1 MIRRQHGFT
10 MVELLITMVIFVL
23 TIAAASSIFVPL
35 LTQFKQQSKIAET
48 SIEGIVGI
56 DILRRDIEQ
65 AGFGLPWNIP
75 AAVTYNEGSA
85 TVTPGFS
92 FTTSNV
98 LIDDSAANNPP
109 RALASVNNTISPDY
123 FVVKATS
130 VPIHNAAIKWTH
142 VTHTAAG
149 TDEVKVWGSPVE
161 DLVDDTDRVIA
172 LIPSRG
178 SNPQSQRILVHNAGA
193 FSALFNA
200 ASFPA
205 AFAPAS
211 SGDLHLI
218 YGVNPSFD
226 LRMPFNRGDYYVRT
240 TGATIP
246 PRCAPGTGILMKS
259 LIVHG
264 NMAGYAPGDR
274 GPETPLIDCVA
285 DMQVIFQLDTDRDG
299 AINGPADDISGLTAL
314 EVREQVRE
322 VRVYILT
329 HEGQKD
335 ITYTYPDNMVTV
347 GEFGSGRTVDLST
360 ITDWENYRWKIYRL
374 VVQPNNLE

>member
-1 MIRRQHGFT
+1 MIRRQQGFT

-85 TVTPGFS
+85 TPTAGLPL
-92 FTTSNV
+92 TNNV

-109 RALASVNNTISPDY
+109 RALASVNNALSPDY
-123 FVVKATS
+123 FVVKGTS

-142 VTHTAAG
+142 VVHTAAG
-149 TDEVKVWGSPVE
+149 ADEVKIWGSPIE
-161 DLVDDTDRVIA
+161 DLIDGDRAIA

-178 SNPQSQRILVHNAGA
+178 SAPQSQRILVHNGGA
-193 FSALFNA
+193 FSVTFN
-200 ASFPA
+200 STTFPA
-205 AFAPAS
+205 AFAPGS
-211 SGDLHLI
+211 SGDLYLI

-226 LRMPFNRGDYYVRT
+226 LRMPFNRGDYYVKT
-240 TGATIP
+240 TGTTIP

-274 GPETPLIDCVA
+274 GPETPLVDCVA
-285 DMQVIFQLDTDRDG
+285 DMQVFFRLDTDGDG
-299 AINGPADDISGLTAL
+299 NIDGPLDDISGLTAQ
-314 EVREQVRE
+314 EVREQVKE
-322 VRVYILT
+322 VRMYILT

-335 ITYTYPDNMVTV
+335 ITYTYPDNTVTV
-347 GEFGSGRTVDLST
+347 GEGGNGRTVDLSS
-360 ITDWENYRWKIYRL
+360 ITDWENYRWKVYRL

>member
-65 AGFGLPWNIP
+65 AGFGLPWNLP

-85 TVTPGFS
+85 TATPGFT
-92 FTTSNV
+92 FTTNNV

-109 RALASVNNTISPDY
+109 RALASVNNNLGPDY

-149 TDEVKVWGSPVE
+149 ADEVKIWGSPVE
-161 DLVDDTDRVIA
+161 DLIDGDRVIA

-193 FSALFNA
+193 FSVTFN
-200 ASFPA
+200 STTFPA
-205 AFAPAS
+205 AFAPGS

-218 YGVNPSFD
+218 YGINPSFD

-285 DMQVIFQLDTDRDG
+285 DMQVIFQLDTDGDG
-299 AINGPADDISGLTAL
+299 TLDNQTNDISGLTAL
-314 EVREQVRE
+314 EIREQVKE
-322 VRVYILT
+322 VRMYILT

-335 ITYTYPDNMVTV
+335 ITYTYPEDTPTV
-347 GEFGSGRTVDLST
+347 GEFGLGRDVDLT
-360 ITDWENYRWKIYRL
+360 AITDWDNYRWKIYRL